1 MGNLTW
7 YLPTTWHWI
16 SAKADK
22 NLIHNL
28 SRFLYHTKYTMKE
41 ENVICQPRSVSIG
54 KKCALMGLSMA
65 WGSFPLYTD
74 WPILS
79 FNNLV
84 SSTNYN
90 FIKCEFVSYITWLK
104 TATANFSITVKS
116 EASSQRKGTVLELA
130 SSSAPAKVHS
140 AIKMI
145 SLLNIFL
152 YLTIILHG

>member
-1 MGNLTW
+1 MTTRKAISEVGNLTW
-7 YLPTTWHWI
+7 HLPTTWHWI

-28 SRFLYHTKYTMKE
+28 SRFLYHTKYNIKK

-54 KKCALMGLSMA
+54 KKCALMVLSMA

-90 FIKCEFVSYITWLK
+90 FIKCEFVSLHYLVENSNCQLFNYCKVW
-104 TATANFSITVKS
+104 SIIPKKRYCPG
-116 EASSQRKGTVLELA
+116 ACKFQCSSQGA
-130 SSSAPAKVHS
+130 FC
-140 AIKMI
+140 
-145 SLLNIFL
+145 N
-152 YLTIILHG
+152 YND